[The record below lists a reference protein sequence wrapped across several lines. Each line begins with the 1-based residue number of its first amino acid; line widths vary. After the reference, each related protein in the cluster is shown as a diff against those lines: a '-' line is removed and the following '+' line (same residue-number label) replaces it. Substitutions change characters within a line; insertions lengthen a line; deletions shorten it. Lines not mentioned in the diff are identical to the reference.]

1 MKLTKLTLVLFLLIL
16 TAGVLQSQNMTVTL
30 GTGGLFTIKD
40 TSNNYLTLSQSTGQV
55 NLLRNLRLELT
66 DNDSSSGVIYKGAN
80 RFLHD
85 YSPIGIQGRNT
96 FLGINSGNFTMY
108 IINPEESTC
117 NTGIGYS
124 SLRSLTRGYNN
135 TAVGHYSLRDNTTGN
150 ENTAVGNW
158 SLTSLTTGIKNT
170 AIGSASLA
178 SNTSGH
184 NNTAVGYISLNH
196 NSTGYSNTGL
206 GSYSLYLNTTG
217 YENTTVG
224 LYSLGSN
231 TTGNFNTGLGYH
243 AGYNI
248 STGNNL
254 TCLGY
259 DAQPTSGTATNQITL
274 GNNQV
279 TSLRCNVT
287 TITSLSDARDKK
299 NIKDLNIGLDFLM
312 NVKPR
317 LFNWD
322 KREWY
327 DYNVSDGSKIQETPT
342 AGFIAQEF
350 DEVQITQNAEW
361 LNLVLK
367 DNPEKLEATPGNLL
381 PIMVKAIQELKIEND
396 ELRNKNDNLEE
407 KLAKFEQMQSYLVD
421 EIEKL
426 KSNEGEVLKT
436 SSK

>member
-1 MKLTKLTLVLFLLIL
+1 MTMKLTKLTLVLLLLIL
-16 TAGVLQSQNMTVTL
+16 TNGVSLSQNMTVTL

-40 TSNNYLTLSQSTGQV
+40 TSNNYLTLSQLTGQV
-55 NLLRNLRLELT
+55 NILRNLRLELT
-66 DNDSSSGVIYKGAN
+66 GNDSTIGVIYKGVN
-80 RFLHD
+80 RFIHD
-85 YSPIGIQGRNT
+85 FRPSGVDGLNT
-96 FLGINSGNFTMY
+96 FVGINSGNLTMSG
-108 IINPEESTC
+108 INPWEASN
-117 NTGIGYS
+117 NTGVGYF
-124 SLRSLTRGYNN
+124 SLTNLTTGSWNTAVGTYSLKSNTTGYNN
-135 TAVGHYSLRDNTTGN
+135 TTLGTFTMRKNTEGHS
-150 ENTAVGNW
+150 NTAVGTL
-158 SLTSLTTGIKNT
+158 SLD
-170 AIGSASLA
+170 
-178 SNTSGH
+178 
-184 NNTAVGYISLNH
+184 
-196 NSTGYSNTGL
+196 
-206 GSYSLYLNTTG
+206 
-217 YENTTVG
+217 
-224 LYSLGSN
+224 SN
-231 TTGNFNTGLGYH
+231 TTGNFNTAVGTFSLRINSSGNRNTSIGY
-243 AGYNI
+243 YTLVNN
-248 STGNNL
+248 STGGDNTALGCTTGSSITTGSNL

-259 DAQPTSGTATNQITL
+259 DAEPTSGSATNQITL

-322 KREWY
+322 RREWY
-327 DYNVSDGSKIQETPT
+327 DDNVSDGSKIQETPT
-342 AGFIAQEF
+342 AGFVAQEL

-396 ELRNKNDNLEE
+396 ELKE
-407 KLAKFEQMQSYLVD
+407 KLSKFEQTQNYLVG

-426 KSNEGEVLKT
+426 KTKEGEILKT